1 MPLVDPRDTTGRIY
15 QAAVQKRDADRM
27 KALRQQAQRV
37 VRTRLVRNA
46 WGNTTKVI
54 EYEID
59 NEEIDPD
66 GNSAFAGIPEPLGD
80 WYVSE
85 EEG

>member
-1 MPLVDPRDTTGRIY
+1 MPLVDPRDATGRIY

-59 NEEIDPD
+59 NEEIDP
-66 GNSAFAGIPEPLGD
+66 LGD